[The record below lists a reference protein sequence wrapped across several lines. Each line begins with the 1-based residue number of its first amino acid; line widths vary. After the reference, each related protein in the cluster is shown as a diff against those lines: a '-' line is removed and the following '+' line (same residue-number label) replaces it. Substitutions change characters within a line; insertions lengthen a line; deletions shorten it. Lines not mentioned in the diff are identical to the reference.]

1 MRQKHILST
10 ELFTDKA
17 VVPQFIKDHKLF
29 NAPVPVQKIFP
40 SIGLPNF
47 NEGVKIQK
55 SMTEIRKENGYVL
68 NLLTVMHANIT
79 AAVAI
84 METKMGAM
92 QFLVSA
98 EKREANRALVEK
110 QDYWCSL
117 AKEVVKSC
125 DPTNKD
131 VVQNGIELNNGLVEL
146 KLLNNIANTTN
157 KKTIYG
163 KGASLIGTYNKLRT
177 SLMEVDIPMADIEQ
191 AEQFK
196 IFCKENIPNKLFEV
210 IFSSTGKDGAWDL
223 LTMSMRGIRSCQRWQ
238 GEYPRCLAGSI
249 LSKFVGMIYIT
260 SGAPAES
267 HQAEDTNSG
276 KHSAFPSLGTKM
288 MRRCVV
294 RYAVNADENRA
305 CVVVDKMYPEFDK
318 DILDIFMKALRS
330 KTKLEVLYAPEL
342 QSSNKLRHIYIPS
355 EKIRDDI
362 QHREMSYQDTVLRSK
377 DDMNIAFL
385 NIQKEEVERDTKV
398 LIAKLELY
406 LANCLSD
413 IYDGVISVDP
423 EIKKVV
429 RNIRMVVSYSAFS
442 AGLVKAIISNFRMPK
457 SNGIYDNR
465 TYYKKYLREFI
476 MHRKETYVRCKSYIA
491 DSAAQFSSTSS
502 NFELLASFVFS
513 LVVKFVKQEIAKGV
527 N

>member
-10 ELFTDKA
+10 ELFTGK

-29 NAPVPVQKIFP
+29 NSPVPIQKIFP
-40 SIGLPNF
+40 SVGLPNF

-79 AAVAI
+79 SAIAI

-92 QFLVSA
+92 QFLVTA
-98 EKREANRALVEK
+98 EKREANRALVEN
-110 QDYWCSL
+110 QNYWCCL
-117 AKEVVKSC
+117 AKEVVKGC

-131 VVQNGIELNNGLVEL
+131 VVQTGIELNNGLVEL
-146 KLLNNIANTTN
+146 KLLNNIVNEAN
-157 KKTIYG
+157 KKTVYG
-163 KGASLIGTYNKLRT
+163 KGASLIGTYNKLRV
-177 SLMEVDIPMADIEQ
+177 SLMEIDIPMQDIEQ
-191 AEQFK
+191 VEQFK

-210 IFSSTGKDGAWDL
+210 IFSSTGQEGAWDL
-223 LTMSMRGIRSCQRWQ
+223 LSMSMRGIRSCQRWQ

-267 HQAEDTNSG
+267 HPSEDTGTG
-276 KHSAFPSLGTKM
+276 KHPAFPSLGTKM

-305 CVVVDKMYPEFDK
+305 CIIVDKMYPEYDK
-318 DILDIFMKALRS
+318 DILEIFMRILKS

-342 QSSNKLRHIYIPS
+342 AKSNKLRHIYTPS
-355 EKIRDDI
+355 EKIREDI
-362 QHREMSYQDTVLRSK
+362 LHREASYQDTVLRSK
-377 DDMNIAFL
+377 DDMNVAFL

-398 LIAKLELY
+398 LVAKLELY
-406 LANCLSD
+406 MANCLSD
-413 IYDGVISVDP
+413 IYDGVMSVDP
-423 EIKKVV
+423 EIKKIV

-442 AGLVKAIISNFRMPK
+442 AGLIKTIIANFRMPK
-457 SNGIYDNR
+457 SNGIYDNK

-476 MHRKETYVRCKSYIA
+476 IHRKETFANSKSYIA
-491 DSAAQFSSTSS
+491 ENASQFSSTSS

-513 LVVKFVKQEIAKGV
+513 IVVKFVKQEIRKGV